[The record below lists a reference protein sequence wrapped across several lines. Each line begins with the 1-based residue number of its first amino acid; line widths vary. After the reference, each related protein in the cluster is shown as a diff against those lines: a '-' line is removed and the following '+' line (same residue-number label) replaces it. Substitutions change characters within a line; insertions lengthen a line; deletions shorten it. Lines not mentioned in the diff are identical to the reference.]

1 MFIKMQLAAG
11 LGSSHILSPREG
23 FASSEMNLT
32 VAELQWLEGTSRD
45 HEVLVLLNMHVY
57 SCNLCVLMKLSDDN
71 LSFLRAVKLNN
82 CWYWNP
88 TENSTSGSRT
98 T

>member
-32 VAELQWLEGTSRD
+32 VAEL
-45 HEVLVLLNMHVY
+45 
-57 SCNLCVLMKLSDDN
+57 
-71 LSFLRAVKLNN
+71 
-82 CWYWNP
+82 
-88 TENSTSGSRT
+88 
-98 T
+98 